1 MFIYLFIIALKI
13 MWLPTQSVRVHW
25 LDNYRTQASWTWD
38 YIFNTIDSNVA
49 VWLMSNVLS
58 DV

>member
-1 MFIYLFIIALKI
+1 

-25 LDNYRTQASWTWD
+25 LDNYCTQASWTWD

>member
-1 MFIYLFIIALKI
+1 